1 MVQFV
6 IKRDGTTE
14 AFDADKLNKWA
25 EWASQTC
32 DVSWSDVLFSAI
44 RVLGDTAKS
53 SDIHNALIKTC
64 VERKD
69 RGHVKM
75 AARLLLGQIY
85 KEAFG
90 DFSIPS
96 LKDFYSYM
104 VRAGHWDYMGYTD
117 SELDELDNVI
127 DHPADFTYEYATLKQ
142 FYDKYAICTNDNC
155 HESPQMMSMGMA
167 MSNNRDEHPSTRLKS
182 VIEAYQEFKSLKINL
197 PTPSLNGERTNMQ
210 GAPSC
215 CVITAG
221 DSMKSI
227 GAATHVAYEMTAN
240 RSGIGIEYDTRSI
253 NDPVKGGRVK
263 HTGKFPLFGYLDKAV
278 KAMTQV
284 TRGGSATVTF
294 TCLDPEVEMLLR
306 LKSQRTD
313 PKARLEHLDY
323 SIVLKHLCLE
333 KAARNEEWM
342 LVSKYQAPRLW
353 DLMYSRDTDAFRAEY
368 DAVFNNPLI
377 KKTIIPARKVIDLF
391 LYQRND
397 VSRIYV
403 TFIDNVNKHT
413 PFKEEIRLSNLCQE
427 IALHTKA
434 IPSVESL
441 SSIDSTG
448 EIALCFL
455 ASIVVSR
462 VKDVDDYIQTVYV
475 AAKTIDNTI
484 ERTQYPYPRLEFTA
498 KNRRSIGVGM
508 TDVAHWMA
516 KQGLK
521 YDTVEGRNAIHRLAE
536 LHSFAL
542 HKASV
547 RLAKERGA
555 CGWFH
560 KTRYSD
566 EKPWLPIDTYSKG
579 VDSQHTQELLCDWE
593 GLRDEIK
600 RYGMRF
606 SVLEAY
612 MPVESSS
619 VFTASMNGVYPYR
632 EHQIYKKSKKGIV
645 FFEAPGWEEFSDRY
659 QWAYDIDHLDLVKF
673 YAIIQKFTGQGIS
686 ADFYTDLT
694 SGRKKKLSELYH
706 RLFLAAELG
715 MKTWYYENFLTNTD
729 DDEEKDAPIV
739 QYDPIPEHLEEDED
753 EGGCE
758 SCKL

>member
-53 SDIHNALIKTC
+53 SDIHSALIKTC

-263 HTGKFPLFGYLDKAV
+263 HTGKFPLYGYLDKAV
-278 KAMTQV
+278 KAM
-284 TRGGSATVTF
+284 
-294 TCLDPEVEMLLR
+294 CYDPETEVLTSRGFKLFRDLTPEDLVAQVNHDRTVE
-306 LKSQRTD
+306 
-313 PKARLEHLDY
+313 
-323 SIVLKHLCLE
+323 
-333 KAARNEEWM
+333 
-342 LVSKYQAPRLW
+342 
-353 DLMYSRDTDAFRAEY
+353 F
-368 DAVFNNPLI
+368 
-377 KKTIIPARKVIDLF
+377 
-391 LYQRND
+391 
-397 VSRIYV
+397 
-403 TFIDNVNKHT
+403 
-413 PFKEEIRLSNLCQE
+413 
-427 IALHTKA
+427 
-434 IPSVESL
+434 
-441 SSIDSTG
+441 
-448 EIALCFL
+448 
-455 ASIVVSR
+455 
-462 VKDVDDYIQTVYV
+462 VKPTEYV
-475 AAKTIDNTI
+475 ALPFSGTM
-484 ERTQYPYPRLEFTA
+484 Y
-498 KNRRSIGVGM
+498 
-508 TDVAHWMA
+508 H
-516 KQGLK
+516 
-521 YDTVEGRNAIHRLAE
+521 
-536 LHSFAL
+536 
-542 HKASV
+542 
-547 RLAKERGA
+547 
-555 CGWFH
+555 FH
-560 KTRYSD
+560 K
-566 EKPWLPIDTYSKG
+566 KG
-579 VDSQHTQELLCDWE
+579 VDIMVTDNHQMAN
-593 GLRDEIK
+593 RRV
-600 RYGMRF
+600 RYGDKTEQTSDGYEFVRADEF
-606 SVLEAY
+606 VPSRC
-612 MPVESSS
+612 
-619 VFTASMNGVYPYR
+619 TAWDFGASLNG
-632 EHQIYKKSKKGIV
+632 
-645 FFEAPGWEEFSDRY
+645 D
-659 QWAYDIDHLDLVKF
+659 
-673 YAIIQKFTGQGIS
+673 
-686 ADFYTDLT
+686 YTDLT
-694 SGRKKKLSELYH
+694 PLD
-706 RLFLAAELG
+706 RLRIAF
-715 MKTWYYENFLTNTD
+715 
-729 DDEEKDAPIV
+729 
-739 QYDPIPEHLEEDED
+739 
-753 EGGCE
+753 
-758 SCKL
+758 